1 MSPKSTQAS
10 VDKSSCCIVAT
21 NAQGSVLPAWSGPR
35 EASESLFAVRRHLW
49 GSHGNGTFPGQCI
62 CTPSDDP
69 IGVGGGGHNGAPHS
83 PHIPTSIWEENA
95 PGFIRPSI
103 LQWLQRHS
111 SSPVSFGDWSRAS
124 PWHVLLHLVIMREG
138 PS

>member
-21 NAQGSVLPAWSGPR
+21 NTQGSVLPAWSGPR

-69 IGVGGGGHNGAPHS
+69 IGVGGGGTMELPIPLTSPPASGRKMHLALLGQASSNGYKGIAPALCLLGTGAV
-83 PHIPTSIWEENA
+83 PHLGMSYFIW
-95 PGFIRPSI
+95 
-103 LQWLQRHS
+103 S
-111 SSPVSFGDWSRAS
+111 S
-124 PWHVLLHLVIMREG
+124 
-138 PS
+138 